1 MTIFIISPMFQSEQ
15 VEHQLKW
22 QNTTREVTIRKCNFC
37 LPQDIIYCISASTVE
52 SSIKCTNLNQ
62 LSISKVLLAFE
73 VSSRL
78 FYESTFVHTKKIL
91 ALLGFL
97 PKLHVKI
104 LPYQLWQ
111 NEKKNAQIGSF
122 KLHYWIHFCYFF
134 AIARQD

>member
-1 MTIFIISPMFQSEQ
+1 MSHHPWRPSKIICNVKWVEPHDNFIISPMFQSEQ

-62 LSISKVLLAFE
+62 LSISKVLLPFE

-78 FYESTFVHTKKIL
+78 FYESTFMHKENKIL
-91 ALLGFL
+91 ALLLMSFL
-97 PKLHVKI
+97 SAIRIPKLLCQDHKR
-104 LPYQLWQ
+104 PY
-111 NEKKNAQIGSF
+111 
-122 KLHYWIHFCYFF
+122 C
-134 AIARQD
+134 